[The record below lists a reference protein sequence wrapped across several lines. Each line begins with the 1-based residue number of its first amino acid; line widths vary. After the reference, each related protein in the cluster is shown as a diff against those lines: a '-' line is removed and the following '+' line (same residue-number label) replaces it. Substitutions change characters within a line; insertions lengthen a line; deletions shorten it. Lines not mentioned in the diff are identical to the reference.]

1 MFVGEKGRLLL
12 PHFME
17 LPKLIIDGKYAD
29 LDLSELESSGKITNQ
44 PVRDYG
50 GESYLHYHQF
60 VDACL
65 GKDKCTAP
73 FSYSARLTET
83 ILLGV
88 IAGRF
93 PGKTLHWDNKLAKF
107 KEEEVNKFLDSP
119 YREF

>member
-1 MFVGEKGRLLL
+1 MFIGEKGRLLL

-17 LPKLIIDGKYAD
+17 LPRLIVNGEYKE
-29 LDLSELESSGKITNQ
+29 LDLSSLEESGKITNK
-44 PVRDYG
+44 PIRNYA
-50 GESYLHYHQF
+50 GESHLHYHQF

-65 GKDKCTAP
+65 GKDKCSAP

-93 PGKTLHWDNKLAKF
+93 PGKKLHWDNNTARF
-107 KEEEVNKFLDSP
+107 KEEKANKFLDAP
-119 YREF
+119 YRDF

>member
-1 MFVGEKGRLLL
+1 MFIGDKGRLLL

-17 LPKLIIDGKYAD
+17 LPKHIVNGKYVD
-29 LDLSELESSGKITNQ
+29 LDLTKFEESGQITDK

-65 GKDKCTAP
+65 GKDKCSAP

-93 PGKTLHWDNKLAKF
+93 PGKTLHWDNASAKF
-107 KEEEVNKFLDSP
+107 QEEEANEFLDSP
-119 YREF
+119 YRDF

>member
-1 MFVGEKGRLLL
+1 MFIGEKGRLLL

-17 LPKLIIDGKYAD
+17 LPRHIVDGKYQE
-29 LDLSELESSGKITNQ
+29 LDFSMIKNPEELGE
-44 PVRDYG
+44 PVRDYATQG
-50 GESYLHYHQF
+50 QKHHHQF

-65 GKDKCTAP
+65 GKDECSAP

-93 PGKTLHWDNKLAKF
+93 PNKTLHWDNKTARF
-107 KEEEVNKFLDSP
+107 AEEEANQFLDSP

>member
-17 LPKLIIDGKYAD
+17 LPRHIVDGAYQEIDISKYDPNNALGNTKND
-29 LDLSELESSGKITNQ
+29 YE
-44 PVRDYG
+44 RDAPK
-50 GESYLHYHQF
+50 HYHQF

-65 GKDKCTAP
+65 GQDQVSAP

-93 PGKTLHWDNKLAKF
+93 PNKTLHWDNEKAEF
-107 KEEEVNKFLDSP
+107 KEKEANQYLSGAYRKF
-119 YREF
+119 